1 MENKIDGQGM
11 SVAQVFEDR
20 YVIDYF
26 QREYKWEKKHIEQLL
41 YDLDFAFHESYQD
54 GDTIDD
60 IPNYKPYFMGPYIVS
75 RHHTMYSLIDGQQ
88 RLTSLTLLLI
98 YIVKHFPDTRDD
110 LEKLIYKRSFKK
122 ESYNLNIEGRER
134 VMDFLFK
141 DVDFDRTNMSVSEI
155 NILSRYSDIE
165 DLFPERL
172 RDSDKIILFSYWLLN
187 KVVLVQ
193 ILSYSDDNAYTIFE
207 TMNDRG
213 FNLTSSEMLKS
224 LLLSKIKDAEVRRR
238 CDQKWKE
245 NIQRLVSVDKDCEQ
259 DFFRAWLR
267 GRYLI
272 NVKDTSDIDA
282 IGIGFHR
289 WVKNNM
295 KLFKLTSDSK
305 IESLITDELSFYIS
319 IFLSIRVSETSSNG
333 LYTSIF
339 VQNPYGVASS
349 LAYPLYLSVVN
360 QSDLQKDI
368 QEKITLV
375 SKALD
380 TFVVRRILMHQS
392 VGQSSIRGFMYS
404 LILSVRGF
412 AIEDLKDNLTS
423 FLDKYATMGQE
434 IKPDVVA
441 HYPYKFLRYFQYRVN
456 LYLESLLGD
465 AQVCG
470 YSDSRRSVLVDMM
483 EGRLELT
490 AGIYRTCYS
499 PIYAVALVWG
509 NESTS
514 FLKRYRCLIDESDSK
529 ESKELLGKLDLSFEK
544 NIKKH
549 LDSFLHSLYDTLV
562 SRIWS
567 IK

>member
-26 QREYKWEKKHIEQLL
+26 QREYKWEKKHIEQLI
-41 YDLDFAFHESYQD
+41 YDLDFAFHESYKD
-54 GDTIDD
+54 GDSIDD

-319 IFLSIRVSETSSNG
+319 IFLSIRISETSSNG

-423 FLDKYATMGQE
+423 FLDKYTTMGQE
-434 IKPDVVA
+434 LKPDVVA

-465 AQVCG
+465 AQVCS
-470 YSDSRRSVLVDMM
+470 YSDSRHSVLVDMLD
-483 EGRLELT
+483 ERLQLT

-499 PIYAVALVWG
+499 PIYAVAMVWG
-509 NESTS
+509 SESMA
-514 FLKRYRCLIDESDSK
+514 FLKRYRCLVDEPDSK
-529 ESKELLGKLDLSFEK
+529 ESELLLERLNLPKSKNSKTKLDA
-544 NIKKH
+544 
-549 LDSFLHSLYDTLV
+549 FLHSLYDTLV
-562 SRIWS
+562 SKIWN
-567 IK
+567 I

>member
-11 SVAQVFEDR
+11 SLTQVFEDR

-187 KVVLVQ
+187 KVLLVQ

-319 IFLSIRVSETSSNG
+319 IFLSIRVSETSPNG
-333 LYTSIF
+333 LYPSIF

-470 YSDSRRSVLVDMM
+470 YSDSRHSVLVDMLD
-483 EGRLELT
+483 ERLQLT

-499 PIYAVALVWG
+499 PIYAVAMVWG
-509 NESTS
+509 SESMA
-514 FLKRYRCLIDESDSK
+514 FLKRYRCLVDEPDSK
-529 ESKELLGKLDLSFEK
+529 ESELLLERLNLPKSKNSKTKLDA
-544 NIKKH
+544 
-549 LDSFLHSLYDTLV
+549 FLHSLYDTLV
-562 SRIWS
+562 SKIWN
-567 IK
+567 I

>member
-26 QREYKWEKKHIEQLL
+26 QREYKWEKKHIEQLI
-41 YDLDFAFHESYQD
+41 YDLDFAFHESYKD

-412 AIEDLKDNLTS
+412 AIENLKDNLTS

-434 IKPDVVA
+434 LKPDVVA

-470 YSDSRRSVLVDMM
+470 YSDSRHSVLVDMLD
-483 EGRLELT
+483 ERLQLT

-499 PIYAVALVWG
+499 PIYAVAMVWG
-509 NESTS
+509 SESMA
-514 FLKRYRCLIDESDSK
+514 FLKRYRCLVDEPDSK
-529 ESKELLGKLDLSFEK
+529 ESELLLERLNLPKSKNSKTKLEA
-544 NIKKH
+544 
-549 LDSFLHSLYDTLV
+549 FLHSLYDTLV
-562 SRIWS
+562 SKIWS
-567 IK
+567 I

>member
-26 QREYKWEKKHIEQLL
+26 QREYKWEKKHIEQLI
-41 YDLDFAFHESYQD
+41 YDLDFAFHESYKD

-434 IKPDVVA
+434 LKPDVVA

-470 YSDSRRSVLVDMM
+470 YSDSRHSVLVDMLD
-483 EGRLELT
+483 ERLQLT

-499 PIYAVALVWG
+499 TIYAVAMVWG
-509 NESTS
+509 SESMA
-514 FLKRYRCLIDESDSK
+514 FLKRYRCLVDEPDSK
-529 ESKELLGKLDLSFEK
+529 ESELLLERLNLPKSKNSKTKLDA
-544 NIKKH
+544 
-549 LDSFLHSLYDTLV
+549 FLHSLYDTLV
-562 SRIWS
+562 SKIWN
-567 IK
+567 I

>member
-26 QREYKWEKKHIEQLL
+26 QREYKWEKKHIEQLI
-41 YDLDFAFHESYQD
+41 YDLDFAFHESYKD

-319 IFLSIRVSETSSNG
+319 IFLSIRVSETSAIG
-333 LYTSIF
+333 LYPSIF
-339 VQNPYGVASS
+339 IQNPYGVASS

-434 IKPDVVA
+434 LKPDVVA

-470 YSDSRRSVLVDMM
+470 YSDSRHSVLVDMLD
-483 EGRLELT
+483 ERLQLT

-499 PIYAVALVWG
+499 PIYAVAMVWG
-509 NESTS
+509 SESMA
-514 FLKRYRCLIDESDSK
+514 FLKRYRCLVDEPDSK
-529 ESKELLGKLDLSFEK
+529 ESELLLERLNLPKSKNSKTKLDA
-544 NIKKH
+544 
-549 LDSFLHSLYDTLV
+549 FLHSLYDTLV
-562 SRIWS
+562 SKIWN
-567 IK
+567 I

>member
-187 KVVLVQ
+187 KVLLVQ

-319 IFLSIRVSETSSNG
+319 IFLSIRVSETASNG
-333 LYTSIF
+333 LYPSIF

-434 IKPDVVA
+434 LKPDVVA

-470 YSDSRRSVLVDMM
+470 YSDSRHSVLVDMLD
-483 EGRLELT
+483 ERLQLT

-499 PIYAVALVWG
+499 PIYAVAMVWG
-509 NESTS
+509 SESMA
-514 FLKRYRCLIDESDSK
+514 FLKRYRCLVDEPDSK
-529 ESKELLGKLDLSFEK
+529 ESELLLERLNLPKSKNSKTKLDA
-544 NIKKH
+544 
-549 LDSFLHSLYDTLV
+549 FLHSLYDTLV
-562 SRIWS
+562 SKIWN
-567 IK
+567 I

>member
-26 QREYKWEKKHIEQLL
+26 QREYKWEKKHIEQLI
-41 YDLDFAFHESYQD
+41 YDLDFAFHESYKD

-319 IFLSIRVSETSSNG
+319 IFLSIRVSETSAIG
-333 LYTSIF
+333 LYPSIF
-339 VQNPYGVASS
+339 IQNPYGVASS

-434 IKPDVVA
+434 LKPDVVA

-470 YSDSRRSVLVDMM
+470 YSDSRHSVLVDMLD
-483 EGRLELT
+483 ERLQLT

-499 PIYAVALVWG
+499 PIYAVAMVWG
-509 NESTS
+509 SESMA
-514 FLKRYRCLIDESDSK
+514 FLKRYRCLVDEPDSK
-529 ESKELLGKLDLSFEK
+529 ESELLLERLNLPKSKNSKIKLDA
-544 NIKKH
+544 
-549 LDSFLHSLYDTLV
+549 FLHSLYDTLV
-562 SRIWS
+562 SKIWN
-567 IK
+567 I

>member
-26 QREYKWEKKHIEQLL
+26 QREYKWEKKHIEQLI
-41 YDLDFAFHESYQD
+41 YDLDFAFHESYKD

-423 FLDKYATMGQE
+423 FLDKYTTMGQE
-434 IKPDVVA
+434 LKPDVVA

-465 AQVCG
+465 AQVCS
-470 YSDSRRSVLVDMM
+470 YSDSRNSVLVDLLD
-483 EGRLELT
+483 ERLQLT

-499 PIYAVALVWG
+499 PIYAVAMVWG
-509 NESTS
+509 SESMA
-514 FLKRYRCLIDESDSK
+514 FLKRYRCLVDEPDSK
-529 ESKELLGKLDLSFEK
+529 ESELLLERLNLPKSKNSKTKLDA
-544 NIKKH
+544 
-549 LDSFLHSLYDTLV
+549 FLHSLYDTLV
-562 SRIWS
+562 SKIWN
-567 IK
+567 I

>member
-26 QREYKWEKKHIEQLL
+26 QREYKWEKKHIEQLI
-41 YDLDFAFHESYQD
+41 YDLDFAFHESYKD

-375 SKALD
+375 SKVLD

-434 IKPDVVA
+434 LKPDVVA

-470 YSDSRRSVLVDMM
+470 YSDSRHSVLVDMLD
-483 EGRLELT
+483 ERLQLT

-499 PIYAVALVWG
+499 PIYAVAMVWG
-509 NESTS
+509 SESMA
-514 FLKRYRCLIDESDSK
+514 FLKRYRCLVDEPDSK
-529 ESKELLGKLDLSFEK
+529 ESELLLERLNLPKSKNSKTKLDA
-544 NIKKH
+544 
-549 LDSFLHSLYDTLV
+549 FLHSLYDTLV
-562 SRIWS
+562 SKIWN
-567 IK
+567 I

>member
-26 QREYKWEKKHIEQLL
+26 QREYKWEKKHIEQLI
-41 YDLDFAFHESYQD
+41 YDLDFAFHESYKD

-224 LLLSKIKDAEVRRR
+224 LLLSKIKDAKVRRR

-423 FLDKYATMGQE
+423 FLDKYTTMGQE
-434 IKPDVVA
+434 LKPDVVA

-465 AQVCG
+465 AQVCS
-470 YSDSRRSVLVDMM
+470 YSDSRHSVLVDMLD
-483 EGRLELT
+483 ERLQLT

-499 PIYAVALVWG
+499 PIYAVAMVWG
-509 NESTS
+509 SESMA
-514 FLKRYRCLIDESDSK
+514 FLKRYRCLVDEPDSK
-529 ESKELLGKLDLSFEK
+529 ESELLLERLNLPKSKNSKTKLDA
-544 NIKKH
+544 
-549 LDSFLHSLYDTLV
+549 FLHSLYDTLV
-562 SRIWS
+562 SKIWN
-567 IK
+567 I

>member
-26 QREYKWEKKHIEQLL
+26 QREYKWEKKHIEQLI
-41 YDLDFAFHESYQD
+41 YDLDFAFHESYKD

-141 DVDFDRTNMSVSEI
+141 NVDFDRTNMSVSEI

-412 AIEDLKDNLTS
+412 AIENLKDNLTS

-434 IKPDVVA
+434 LKPDVVA

-470 YSDSRRSVLVDMM
+470 YSDCRHSVLVDMLD
-483 EGRLELT
+483 ERLQLT

-499 PIYAVALVWG
+499 PIYAVAMVWG
-509 NESTS
+509 SESMA
-514 FLKRYRCLIDESDSK
+514 FLKRYRCLVDEPDSK
-529 ESKELLGKLDLSFEK
+529 ESELLLERLNLPKSKNSKTKLEA
-544 NIKKH
+544 
-549 LDSFLHSLYDTLV
+549 FLHSLYDTLV
-562 SRIWS
+562 SKIWS
-567 IK
+567 I

>member
-88 RLTSLTLLLI
+88 RFTSLTLLLI

-470 YSDSRRSVLVDMM
+470 YSDSRHSVLVDMLD
-483 EGRLELT
+483 ERLQLT

-499 PIYAVALVWG
+499 PIYAVAMVWG
-509 NESTS
+509 SESMA
-514 FLKRYRCLIDESDSK
+514 FLKRYRCLVDEPDSK
-529 ESKELLGKLDLSFEK
+529 ESELLLERLNLPKSKNSKTKLDA
-544 NIKKH
+544 
-549 LDSFLHSLYDTLV
+549 FLHSLYDTLV
-562 SRIWS
+562 SKIWN
-567 IK
+567 I

>member
-26 QREYKWEKKHIEQLL
+26 QREYKWEKKHIEQLI
-41 YDLDFAFHESYQD
+41 YDLDFAFHESYKN

-98 YIVKHFPDTRDD
+98 YIVKQFPDTRDD

-434 IKPDVVA
+434 LKPDVVA

-470 YSDSRRSVLVDMM
+470 YSDSRHSVLVDMLD
-483 EGRLELT
+483 ERLQLT

-499 PIYAVALVWG
+499 PIYAVAMVWG
-509 NESTS
+509 SESMA
-514 FLKRYRCLIDESDSK
+514 FLKRYRCLVDEPDSK
-529 ESKELLGKLDLSFEK
+529 ESELLLERLNLPKSKNSKTKLDA
-544 NIKKH
+544 
-549 LDSFLHSLYDTLV
+549 FLHSLYDTLV
-562 SRIWS
+562 SKIWN
-567 IK
+567 I

>member
-470 YSDSRRSVLVDMM
+470 YSDSRHSVLVDILD
-483 EGRLELT
+483 ERLQLT

-499 PIYAVALVWG
+499 PIYAVAMVWG
-509 NESTS
+509 SESMA
-514 FLKRYRCLIDESDSK
+514 FLKRYRCLVDEPDSK
-529 ESKELLGKLDLSFEK
+529 ESELLLERLNLPKSKNSKTKLDA
-544 NIKKH
+544 
-549 LDSFLHSLYDTLV
+549 FLHSLYDTLV
-562 SRIWS
+562 SKIWN
-567 IK
+567 I

>member
-470 YSDSRRSVLVDMM
+470 YSDSRHSVLVDMLD
-483 EGRLELT
+483 ERLLLT

-499 PIYAVALVWG
+499 PIYAVAMVWG
-509 NESTS
+509 SESLA
-514 FLKRYRCLIDESDSK
+514 FLKRYRCLVDEPDSK
-529 ESKELLGKLDLSFEK
+529 ESELLLERLNLPKSKNSKTKLDA
-544 NIKKH
+544 
-549 LDSFLHSLYDTLV
+549 FLHSLYDTLV
-562 SRIWS
+562 SKIWN
-567 IK
+567 I

>member
-26 QREYKWEKKHIEQLL
+26 QREYKWEKKHIEQLI
-41 YDLDFAFHESYQD
+41 YDLDFAFHESYKD

-319 IFLSIRVSETSSNG
+319 IFLSIRVSETLSNG

-470 YSDSRRSVLVDMM
+470 YSDSRHSVLVDMLD
-483 EGRLELT
+483 ERLQLT

-499 PIYAVALVWG
+499 PIYAVAMVWG
-509 NESTS
+509 SESMA
-514 FLKRYRCLIDESDSK
+514 FLKRYRCLVDEPDSK
-529 ESKELLGKLDLSFEK
+529 ESELLLERLNLPKSKNSKTKLDA
-544 NIKKH
+544 
-549 LDSFLHSLYDTLV
+549 FLHSLYDTLV
-562 SRIWS
+562 SKIWN
-567 IK
+567 I

>member
-26 QREYKWEKKHIEQLL
+26 QREYKWEKKHIEQLI
-41 YDLDFAFHESYQD
+41 YDLDFAFHESYKD
-54 GDTIDD
+54 GDSIDD

-423 FLDKYATMGQE
+423 FLDKYTTMGQE
-434 IKPDVVA
+434 LKPDVVA

-465 AQVCG
+465 AQVCS
-470 YSDSRRSVLVDMM
+470 YSDSRHSVLVDMLD
-483 EGRLELT
+483 ERLQLT

-499 PIYAVALVWG
+499 PIYAVAMVWG
-509 NESTS
+509 SESMA
-514 FLKRYRCLIDESDSK
+514 FLKRYRCLVDEPDSK
-529 ESKELLGKLDLSFEK
+529 ESELLLERLNLPKSKNSKTKLDA
-544 NIKKH
+544 
-549 LDSFLHSLYDTLV
+549 FLHSLYDTLV
-562 SRIWS
+562 SKIWN
-567 IK
+567 I

>member
-1 MENKIDGQGM
+1 M
-11 SVAQVFEDR
+11 
-20 YVIDYF
+20 
-26 QREYKWEKKHIEQLL
+26 
-41 YDLDFAFHESYQD
+41 
-54 GDTIDD
+54 
-60 IPNYKPYFMGPYIVS
+60 
-75 RHHTMYSLIDGQQ
+75 
-88 RLTSLTLLLI
+88 
-98 YIVKHFPDTRDD
+98 
-110 LEKLIYKRSFKK
+110 
-122 ESYNLNIEGRER
+122 NIEGRER

-423 FLDKYATMGQE
+423 FLDKYTTMGQE
-434 IKPDVVA
+434 LKPDVVA

-465 AQVCG
+465 AQVCS
-470 YSDSRRSVLVDMM
+470 YSDSRHSVLVDMLD
-483 EGRLELT
+483 ERLQLT

-499 PIYAVALVWG
+499 PIYAVAMVWG
-509 NESTS
+509 SESMA
-514 FLKRYRCLIDESDSK
+514 FLKRYRCLVDEPDSK
-529 ESKELLGKLDLSFEK
+529 ESELLLERLNLPKSKNSKTKLDA
-544 NIKKH
+544 
-549 LDSFLHSLYDTLV
+549 FLHSLYDTLV
-562 SRIWS
+562 SKIWN
-567 IK
+567 I

>member
-187 KVVLVQ
+187 KVLLVQ

-319 IFLSIRVSETSSNG
+319 IFLSIRVSETASNG
-333 LYTSIF
+333 LYPSIF

-368 QEKITLV
+368 QNKIKLV

-380 TFVVRRILMHQS
+380 TFVVRRIL
-392 VGQSSIRGFMYS
+392 
-404 LILSVRGF
+404 
-412 AIEDLKDNLTS
+412 
-423 FLDKYATMGQE
+423 
-434 IKPDVVA
+434 
-441 HYPYKFLRYFQYRVN
+441 
-456 LYLESLLGD
+456 
-465 AQVCG
+465 
-470 YSDSRRSVLVDMM
+470 
-483 EGRLELT
+483 
-490 AGIYRTCYS
+490 
-499 PIYAVALVWG
+499 
-509 NESTS
+509 
-514 FLKRYRCLIDESDSK
+514 
-529 ESKELLGKLDLSFEK
+529 
-544 NIKKH
+544 KH
-549 LDSFLHSLYDTLV
+549 L
-562 SRIWS
+562 SRV
-567 IK
+567 

>member
-26 QREYKWEKKHIEQLL
+26 QREYKWKKKHIEQLL

-434 IKPDVVA
+434 LKPDVVA

-470 YSDSRRSVLVDMM
+470 YSDSRHSVLVDMLD
-483 EGRLELT
+483 ERLQLT
-490 AGIYRTCYS
+490 AGIYRTCSS
-499 PIYAVALVWG
+499 PIYAVAMVWG
-509 NESTS
+509 SESMA
-514 FLKRYRCLIDESDSK
+514 FLKRYSCLVDEPDSK
-529 ESKELLGKLDLSFEK
+529 ESELLLERLNLPKSKNSKTKLDA
-544 NIKKH
+544 
-549 LDSFLHSLYDTLV
+549 FLHSLYDTLV
-562 SRIWS
+562 SKIWN
-567 IK
+567 I

>member
-412 AIEDLKDNLTS
+412 AIEALKDNLTS

-434 IKPDVVA
+434 LKPDVVA

-470 YSDSRRSVLVDMM
+470 YSDSRHSVLVDMLD
-483 EGRLELT
+483 ERLQLT

-499 PIYAVALVWG
+499 PIYAVAMVWG
-509 NESTS
+509 SESMA
-514 FLKRYRCLIDESDSK
+514 FLKRYRCLVDEPDSK
-529 ESKELLGKLDLSFEK
+529 ESELLLERLNLPKSKNSKTKLDA
-544 NIKKH
+544 
-549 LDSFLHSLYDTLV
+549 FLHSLYDTLV
-562 SRIWS
+562 SKIWN
-567 IK
+567 I

>member
-434 IKPDVVA
+434 LKPDVVA

-470 YSDSRRSVLVDMM
+470 YSDSRHSVLVDMLD
-483 EGRLELT
+483 ERLQLT

-499 PIYAVALVWG
+499 PIYAVAMVWG
-509 NESTS
+509 SEAMA
-514 FLKRYRCLIDESDSK
+514 FLKRYRCLVDEPDSK
-529 ESKELLGKLDLSFEK
+529 ESELLLERLNLPKSKNSKTKLDA
-544 NIKKH
+544 
-549 LDSFLHSLYDTLV
+549 FLHSLYDTLV
-562 SRIWS
+562 SKIWN
-567 IK
+567 I

>member
-1 MENKIDGQGM
+1 M

-434 IKPDVVA
+434 LKPDVVA

-470 YSDSRRSVLVDMM
+470 YSDSRHSVLVDMLD
-483 EGRLELT
+483 ERLQLT

-499 PIYAVALVWG
+499 PIYAVAMVWG
-509 NESTS
+509 SESMA
-514 FLKRYRCLIDESDSK
+514 FLKRYRCLVDEPDSK
-529 ESKELLGKLDLSFEK
+529 ESELLLERLNLPKSKNSKTKLDA
-544 NIKKH
+544 
-549 LDSFLHSLYDTLV
+549 FLHSLYDTLV
-562 SRIWS
+562 SKIWN
-567 IK
+567 I

>member
-187 KVVLVQ
+187 KVLLVQ

-319 IFLSIRVSETSSNG
+319 IFLSIRVSETSPNG
-333 LYTSIF
+333 LYPSIF

-368 QEKITLV
+368 QNKIKLV

-380 TFVVRRILMHQS
+380 TFVVRRILTHLS
-392 VGQSSIRGFMYS
+392 VGQSSIRGFMYP
-404 LILSVRGF
+404 LILSVRGLG
-412 AIEDLKDNLTS
+412 IDELRDNLFS
-423 FLDKYATMGQE
+423 FLDKYVLMGLEQS
-434 IKPDVVA
+434 PDIVA

-456 LYLESLLGD
+456 LYLESLLGSY
-465 AQVCG
+465 QVTS
-470 YSDSRRSVLVDMM
+470 YSDCRRSVLVDMM
-483 EGRLELT
+483 D
-490 AGIYRTCYS
+490 
-499 PIYAVALVWG
+499 G
-509 NESTS
+509 NIT
-514 FLKRYRCLIDESDSK
+514 
-529 ESKELLGKLDLSFEK
+529 
-544 NIKKH
+544 
-549 LDSFLHSLYDTLV
+549 
-562 SRIWS
+562 
-567 IK
+567 

>member
-26 QREYKWEKKHIEQLL
+26 QREYKWEKKHIEQLI
-41 YDLDFAFHESYQD
+41 YDLDFAFHESYKD

-245 NIQRLVSVDKDCEQ
+245 NILRLVSVDKDCEQ

-404 LILSVRGF
+404 LILSVRGY

-423 FLDKYATMGQE
+423 FLDKYTTMGQE
-434 IKPDVVA
+434 LKPDVVA

-465 AQVCG
+465 AQVYG
-470 YSDSRRSVLVDMM
+470 YSDSRHSVLVDMLD
-483 EGRLELT
+483 ERLQLT

-499 PIYAVALVWG
+499 PIYAVAMVWG
-509 NESTS
+509 SESMA
-514 FLKRYRCLIDESDSK
+514 FLKRYRCLVDEPDSK
-529 ESKELLGKLDLSFEK
+529 ESELLLERLNLPKSKNSKTKLDA
-544 NIKKH
+544 
-549 LDSFLHSLYDTLV
+549 FLHSLYDTLV
-562 SRIWS
+562 SKIWN
-567 IK
+567 I

>member
-187 KVVLVQ
+187 KVLLVQ

-434 IKPDVVA
+434 LKPDVVA

-499 PIYAVALVWG
+499 PIYAVAMVWG
-509 NESTS
+509 SESMA
-514 FLKRYRCLIDESDSK
+514 FLKRYRCLVDEPDSK
-529 ESKELLGKLDLSFEK
+529 ESELLLERLNLPKSKNSKTKLDA
-544 NIKKH
+544 
-549 LDSFLHSLYDTLV
+549 FLHSLYDTLV
-562 SRIWS
+562 SKIWN
-567 IK
+567 I

>member
-289 WVKNNM
+289 WVKNKM

-434 IKPDVVA
+434 LKPDVVA

-470 YSDSRRSVLVDMM
+470 YSDSRHSVLVDMLD
-483 EGRLELT
+483 ERLQLT

-499 PIYAVALVWG
+499 PIYAVAMVWG
-509 NESTS
+509 SESMA
-514 FLKRYRCLIDESDSK
+514 FLKRYRCLVDEPDSK
-529 ESKELLGKLDLSFEK
+529 ESELLLERLNLPKSKNSKTKLDA
-544 NIKKH
+544 
-549 LDSFLHSLYDTLV
+549 FLHSLYDTLV
-562 SRIWS
+562 SKIWN
-567 IK
+567 I

>member
-26 QREYKWEKKHIEQLL
+26 QREYKWEKKHIEQLI
-41 YDLDFAFHESYQD
+41 YDLDSAFHESYKD

-434 IKPDVVA
+434 LKPDVVA

-470 YSDSRRSVLVDMM
+470 YSDSRHSVLVDMLD
-483 EGRLELT
+483 ERLQLT

-499 PIYAVALVWG
+499 PIYAVAMVWG
-509 NESTS
+509 SESMA
-514 FLKRYRCLIDESDSK
+514 FLKRYRCLVDEPDSK
-529 ESKELLGKLDLSFEK
+529 ESELLLERLNLPKSKNSKTKLDA
-544 NIKKH
+544 
-549 LDSFLHSLYDTLV
+549 FLHSLYDTLV
-562 SRIWS
+562 SKIWN
-567 IK
+567 I

>member
-1 MENKIDGQGM
+1 MTWKNLYISE
-11 SVAQVFEDR
+11 AL
-20 YVIDYF
+20 
-26 QREYKWEKKHIEQLL
+26 KK
-41 YDLDFAFHESYQD
+41 S
-54 GDTIDD
+54 
-60 IPNYKPYFMGPYIVS
+60 
-75 RHHTMYSLIDGQQ
+75 
-88 RLTSLTLLLI
+88 
-98 YIVKHFPDTRDD
+98 
-110 LEKLIYKRSFKK
+110 
-122 ESYNLNIEGRER
+122 SYNLNIEGRER

-423 FLDKYATMGQE
+423 FLDKYTTMGQE
-434 IKPDVVA
+434 LKPDVVA

-456 LYLESLLGD
+456 LYLEFLLGD
-465 AQVCG
+465 AQVCS
-470 YSDSRRSVLVDMM
+470 YSDSRHSVLVDMLD
-483 EGRLELT
+483 ERLQLT

-499 PIYAVALVWG
+499 PIYAVAMVWG
-509 NESTS
+509 SESMA
-514 FLKRYRCLIDESDSK
+514 FLKRYRCLVDEPDSK
-529 ESKELLGKLDLSFEK
+529 ESELLLERLNLPKSKNSKTKLDA
-544 NIKKH
+544 
-549 LDSFLHSLYDTLV
+549 FLHSLYDTLV
-562 SRIWS
+562 SKIWN
-567 IK
+567 I

>member
-41 YDLDFAFHESYQD
+41 YDLDFAFHESYKN

-434 IKPDVVA
+434 LKPDVVA

-470 YSDSRRSVLVDMM
+470 YSDSRHSVLVDMLD
-483 EGRLELT
+483 ERLQLT

-499 PIYAVALVWG
+499 PIYAVAMVWG
-509 NESTS
+509 SESMA
-514 FLKRYRCLIDESDSK
+514 FLKRYRCLVDEPDSK
-529 ESKELLGKLDLSFEK
+529 ESELLLERLNLPKSKNSKTKLDA
-544 NIKKH
+544 
-549 LDSFLHSLYDTLV
+549 FLHSLYDTLV
-562 SRIWS
+562 SKIWN
-567 IK
+567 I

>member
-26 QREYKWEKKHIEQLL
+26 QREYKWEKKHIEQLI
-41 YDLDFAFHESYQD
+41 YDLDFAFHESYKN

-319 IFLSIRVSETSSNG
+319 IFLSIRVSETSAIG
-333 LYTSIF
+333 LYPSIF
-339 VQNPYGVASS
+339 IQNPYGVASS

-434 IKPDVVA
+434 LKPDVVA

-470 YSDSRRSVLVDMM
+470 YSDSRHSVLVDMLD
-483 EGRLELT
+483 ERLQLT

-499 PIYAVALVWG
+499 PIYAVAMVWG
-509 NESTS
+509 SESMA
-514 FLKRYRCLIDESDSK
+514 FLKRYRCLVDEPDSK
-529 ESKELLGKLDLSFEK
+529 ESELLLERLNLPKSKNSKTKLDA
-544 NIKKH
+544 
-549 LDSFLHSLYDTLV
+549 FLHSLYDTLV
-562 SRIWS
+562 SKIWN
-567 IK
+567 I

>member
-187 KVVLVQ
+187 KVLLVQ
-193 ILSYSDDNAYTIFE
+193 ILSYSDDNAYTIFYFFY
-207 TMNDRG
+207 DRG

-282 IGIGFHR
+282 IGIGVHR

-434 IKPDVVA
+434 LKPDVVA

-470 YSDSRRSVLVDMM
+470 YSDSRHSVLVDMLD
-483 EGRLELT
+483 ERLQLT

-499 PIYAVALVWG
+499 PIYAVAMVWG
-509 NESTS
+509 SESMA
-514 FLKRYRCLIDESDSK
+514 FLKRYRCLVDEPDSK
-529 ESKELLGKLDLSFEK
+529 ESELLLERLNLPKSKNSKTKLDA
-544 NIKKH
+544 
-549 LDSFLHSLYDTLV
+549 FLHSLYDTLV
-562 SRIWS
+562 SKIWN
-567 IK
+567 I

>member
-267 GRYLI
+267 ARYLI

-434 IKPDVVA
+434 LKPDVVA

-470 YSDSRRSVLVDMM
+470 YSDSRHSVLVDMLD
-483 EGRLELT
+483 ERLQLT

-499 PIYAVALVWG
+499 PIYAVAMVWG
-509 NESTS
+509 SESMA
-514 FLKRYRCLIDESDSK
+514 FLKRYRCLVDEPDSK
-529 ESKELLGKLDLSFEK
+529 ESELLLERLNLPKSKNSKTKLDA
-544 NIKKH
+544 
-549 LDSFLHSLYDTLV
+549 FLHSLYDTLV
-562 SRIWS
+562 SKIWN
-567 IK
+567 I

>member
-187 KVVLVQ
+187 KVLLVQ

-470 YSDSRRSVLVDMM
+470 YSDSRHSVLVDMLD
-483 EGRLELT
+483 ERLQLT

-499 PIYAVALVWG
+499 PIYAVAMVWG
-509 NESTS
+509 SESMA
-514 FLKRYRCLIDESDSK
+514 FLKRYRCLVDEPDSK
-529 ESKELLGKLDLSFEK
+529 ESELLLERLNLPKSKNSKTKLDA
-544 NIKKH
+544 
-549 LDSFLHSLYDTLV
+549 FLHSLYDTLV
-562 SRIWS
+562 SKIWN
-567 IK
+567 I

>member
-26 QREYKWEKKHIEQLL
+26 QREYKWEKKHIEQLI
-41 YDLDFAFHESYQD
+41 YDLDFAFHESYKD
-54 GDTIDD
+54 GDSIDD

-141 DVDFDRTNMSVSEI
+141 DVDFERTNMSVSEI

-434 IKPDVVA
+434 LKPDVVA

-470 YSDSRRSVLVDMM
+470 YSDSRHSVLVDMLD
-483 EGRLELT
+483 ERLQLT

-499 PIYAVALVWG
+499 PIYAVAMVWG
-509 NESTS
+509 SESMA
-514 FLKRYRCLIDESDSK
+514 FLKRYRCLVDEPDSK
-529 ESKELLGKLDLSFEK
+529 ESELLLERLNLPKSKNSKTKLDA
-544 NIKKH
+544 
-549 LDSFLHSLYDTLV
+549 FLHSLYDTLV
-562 SRIWS
+562 SKIWN
-567 IK
+567 I

>member
-26 QREYKWEKKHIEQLL
+26 QREYKWEKKHIEQLI
-41 YDLDFAFHESYQD
+41 YDLDFAFHESYKD

-434 IKPDVVA
+434 LKPDVVA

-465 AQVCG
+465 AQVCS
-470 YSDSRRSVLVDMM
+470 YSDSRHSVLVDMLD
-483 EGRLELT
+483 ERLQLT

-499 PIYAVALVWG
+499 PIYAVAMVWG
-509 NESTS
+509 SESMA
-514 FLKRYRCLIDESDSK
+514 FLKRYRCLVDEPDSK
-529 ESKELLGKLDLSFEK
+529 ESELLLERLNLPKSKNSKTKLDA
-544 NIKKH
+544 
-549 LDSFLHSLYDTLV
+549 FLHSLYDTLV
-562 SRIWS
+562 SKIWN
-567 IK
+567 I

>member
-187 KVVLVQ
+187 KVLLVQ

-434 IKPDVVA
+434 LKPDVVA

-470 YSDSRRSVLVDMM
+470 YSDSRHSVLVDMLD
-483 EGRLELT
+483 ERLQLT

-499 PIYAVALVWG
+499 PIYAVAMVWG
-509 NESTS
+509 SESMA
-514 FLKRYRCLIDESDSK
+514 FLKRYRCLVDEPDSK
-529 ESKELLGKLDLSFEK
+529 ESELLLERLNLPKSKNSKTKLDA
-544 NIKKH
+544 
-549 LDSFLHSLYDTLV
+549 FLHSLYDTLV
-562 SRIWS
+562 CKIWN
-567 IK
+567 I